1 MQATVLVGVKLP
13 GRTLMATGVAG
24 PDQHSRLF
32 YVVDKNTGTR
42 FLVDTG
48 SEVSVLP
55 PSLSDQ
61 KHSPDK
67 LTLTAV
73 NNTSI
78 TTYGK
83 RSLTLN
89 LGLRRSFPWIFI
101 IADIQKPIIGAD
113 FLRHFGLLVDMR
125 QHQLTDTATQL
136 FVQGILS
143 PEVSPSPSILPKQP
157 DNIYLKLVSEFPAL
171 TQVCSPGSPV
181 KHEVTHHIETTG
193 STKTLG
199 SRTPTCCQTGIR
211 SHDAA
216 RDNSCL
222 LKCMVITLA
231 YGT

>member
-13 GRTLMATGVAG
+13 GRTLMATGIAG

-32 YVVDKNTGTR
+32 YVVDKKHT
-42 FLVDTG
+42 
-48 SEVSVLP
+48 EVSVLP

-67 LTLTAV
+67 LTTAV
-73 NNTSI
+73 DNTSI

-101 IADIQKPIIGAD
+101 IA
-113 FLRHFGLLVDMR
+113 
-125 QHQLTDTATQL
+125 
-136 FVQGILS
+136 
-143 PEVSPSPSILPKQP
+143 

-193 STKTLG
+193 SPV
-199 SRTPTCCQTGIR
+199 S
-211 SHDAA
+211 A
-216 RDNSCL
+216 RPRRLAPERLRVARQEFDHI
-222 LKCMVITLA
+222 KCMVITLA